1 MSTLRSPHRSPDSH
15 VGSEHPGLRRP
26 RFRKIW
32 HPPRDSTDLAT
43 SAPNP
48 PSSRRLEELDNAPQS
63 QGEEQ
68 WSTVSKGALP
78 KTVAK
83 SVAKAVVQDP
93 ATVTAAHA
101 TGHAFGALTKFMEPD
116 DGDEDDE
123 TQQEEPSGALNVSD
137 FKVSTPF
144 FHVFE
149 DTGKGVWCCVVT
161 SPSGFDSAPV
171 PITATVK
178 RVGKLKPNS
187 PPPTLEPEENTE
199 VILDF
204 KRRQK
209 EERKKAAAEGG
220 KKKKKK
226 KKTPE
231 EPETTSEVTVTEHH
245 GVDKT
250 ELSKSIM
257 NDLFAAPVYTAPIES
272 AEVQREVSDKGNVF
286 DAIQRETS
294 RVLPDPPRERPRGVP
309 PPPGLGGFVQPQQQ
323 QQQQQRGQYA
333 ESPLYSERPAP
344 TAPAPAPDSAAIMAQ
359 MQAQMSQMMQAQ
371 QGALISQQAAALE
384 QAQAQMLAMQQQ
396 MATMQRQLEETKA
409 REAAQR
415 EQRER
420 AAQLDRDWR
429 ANAPEPNGAEA
440 LKANPFKARGG
451 GGGGT
456 RATGGVKPNPF
467 RKAGGGGAG
476 SSGPPPGFEA
486 RQEPPRAPRDPNAY
500 VPPALRQQE
509 Q

>member
-1 MSTLRSPHRSPDSH
+1 MSTRESPYRSPDFH
-15 VGSEHPGLRRP
+15 VGSEHRGLRRP

-32 HPPRDSTDLAT
+32 HPPAIPLT
-43 SAPNP
+43 SPP
-48 PSSRRLEELDNAPQS
+48 PLPTPSSPRRLEELDNAPQS

-83 SVAKAVVQDP
+83 TVAKEFVNDP
-93 ATVTAAHA
+93 AAVTAAHA

-226 KKTPE
+226 KKSPE

-323 QQQQQRGQYA
+323 QQQRGQYA
-333 ESPLYSERPAP
+333 EPPLYSERPAP

>member
-226 KKTPE
+226 KKSPE

-323 QQQQQRGQYA
+323 QQQQRGQYV
-333 ESPLYSERPAP
+333 EPPLYSERPAP
-344 TAPAPAPDSAAIMAQ
+344 AQAPAAPDSAAIMAQ

-451 GGGGT
+451 GGGT

>member
-1 MSTLRSPHRSPDSH
+1 
-15 VGSEHPGLRRP
+15 
-26 RFRKIW
+26 
-32 HPPRDSTDLAT
+32 
-43 SAPNP
+43 
-48 PSSRRLEELDNAPQS
+48 
-63 QGEEQ
+63 
-68 WSTVSKGALP
+68 
-78 KTVAK
+78 
-83 SVAKAVVQDP
+83 VAKAVVQDP

-226 KKTPE
+226 KKSPE

-245 GVDKT
+245 DVDKT

-323 QQQQQRGQYA
+323 QQQRGQYA
-333 ESPLYSERPAP
+333 EPPLYSERPAP

-359 MQAQMSQMMQAQ
+359 MQAQMSQMMQAK

-384 QAQAQMLAMQQQ
+384 QAQAQMLAMQAQ

-440 LKANPFKARGG
+440 LKANPFKGRGG

>member
-1 MSTLRSPHRSPDSH
+1 M
-15 VGSEHPGLRRP
+15 
-26 RFRKIW
+26 
-32 HPPRDSTDLAT
+32 
-43 SAPNP
+43 
-48 PSSRRLEELDNAPQS
+48 
-63 QGEEQ
+63 
-68 WSTVSKGALP
+68 
-78 KTVAK
+78 AK
-83 SVAKAVVQDP
+83 EFVKDP

-226 KKTPE
+226 KKSPE

-272 AEVQREVSDKGNVF
+272 AEVQREASDKGNVF

-294 RVLPDPPRERPRGVP
+294 RVPDPPRERPRGVP

-323 QQQQQRGQYA
+323 QQQRGQYA
-333 ESPLYSERPAP
+333 EPPLYSERPAP
-344 TAPAPAPDSAAIMAQ
+344 NSAPAPDSAAIMAQ

-384 QAQAQMLAMQQQ
+384 QAQAQMFAMQQQ

-429 ANAPEPNGAEA
+429 ANAPDAPEPNGAEA
-440 LKANPFKARGG
+440 LKANSFKARGG
-451 GGGGT
+451 GGGT
-456 RATGGVKPNPF
+456 RAAGGVKPNPF
-467 RKAGGGGAG
+467 RKAGGGGGGGAG

>member
-1 MSTLRSPHRSPDSH
+1 MSTADSDDLGSGKSGTLPAIPLTSP
-15 VGSEHPGLRRP
+15 
-26 RFRKIW
+26 
-32 HPPRDSTDLAT
+32 PPLPT
-43 SAPNP
+43 P
-48 PSSRRLEELDNAPQS
+48 PSPRRLEELDNAPQS

-83 SVAKAVVQDP
+83 TVAKEFVNDP
-93 ATVTAAHA
+93 AAVTAAHA

-226 KKTPE
+226 KKSPE

-245 GVDKT
+245 DVDKT

-323 QQQQQRGQYA
+323 QQQQRGQYA
-333 ESPLYSERPAP
+333 EPPLYSERPAP

-384 QAQAQMLAMQQQ
+384 QAQAQMLAMQ
-396 MATMQRQLEETKA
+396 AADGDDAAPA
-409 REAAQR
+409 RGDQGARGGAAGAAGTSGSTR
-415 EQRER
+415 PRLARKRPGTER
-420 AAQLDRDWR
+420 RGGAQG
-429 ANAPEPNGAEA
+429 EPVQGE
-440 LKANPFKARGG
+440 GG

-467 RKAGGGGAG
+467 RKAGGAAAAARVRADRRPG
-476 SSGPPPGFEA
+476 SRRGK
-486 RQEPPRAPRDPNAY
+486 N
-500 VPPALRQQE
+500 LRGRREIQTLTFRRR
-509 Q
+509 

>member
-1 MSTLRSPHRSPDSH
+1 MSTRESPYRSPDFH
-15 VGSEHPGLRRP
+15 VGSEHRGLRRP

-32 HPPRDSTDLAT
+32 HPPAIPLT
-43 SAPNP
+43 SPPPLPTP
-48 PSSRRLEELDNAPQS
+48 PSPRRLEELDNAPRS

-226 KKTPE
+226 KKSPE

-245 GVDKT
+245 DVDKT

-323 QQQQQRGQYA
+323 QQQRGQYA
-333 ESPLYSERPAP
+333 EPPLYSERPAP

-440 LKANPFKARGG
+440 LKANPFKGRGG

>member
-1 MSTLRSPHRSPDSH
+1 
-15 VGSEHPGLRRP
+15 
-26 RFRKIW
+26 
-32 HPPRDSTDLAT
+32 
-43 SAPNP
+43 
-48 PSSRRLEELDNAPQS
+48 
-63 QGEEQ
+63 
-68 WSTVSKGALP
+68 
-78 KTVAK
+78 
-83 SVAKAVVQDP
+83 VAKAVVQDP

-226 KKTPE
+226 KKSPE

-257 NDLFAAPVYTAPIES
+257 NDLFAAPMYTAPIES

-323 QQQQQRGQYA
+323 QQQRGQYA
-333 ESPLYSERPAP
+333 EPPLYSERPAP

-451 GGGGT
+451 RRRNAGDGRCEAEPVPQGGRRRRGFERTAARVRGAART
-456 RATGGVKPNPF
+456 SEGAERSKRLRSAGVKA
-467 RKAGGGGAG
+467 AGAVI
-476 SSGPPPGFEA
+476 A
-486 RQEPPRAPRDPNAY
+486 DR
-500 VPPALRQQE
+500 
-509 Q
+509 

>member
-1 MSTLRSPHRSPDSH
+1 MSTPDSDDL
-15 VGSEHPGLRRP
+15 GSGKSGTLPAIPLMS
-26 RFRKIW
+26 
-32 HPPRDSTDLAT
+32 PPPLPT
-43 SAPNP
+43 P
-48 PSSRRLEELDNAPQS
+48 PSPRRLEELDNAPRS

-83 SVAKAVVQDP
+83 TVAKEFVNDP

-123 TQQEEPSGALNVSD
+123 TQQEEPSGALNVSA

-257 NDLFAAPVYTAPIES
+257 NDLFAAPMYTAPIES

-323 QQQQQRGQYA
+323 QQQRGQYA
-333 ESPLYSERPAP
+333 EPPLYSERPAP

-451 GGGGT
+451 GGGGGT

>member
-1 MSTLRSPHRSPDSH
+1 MSTPDSDDL
-15 VGSEHPGLRRP
+15 GSGKSGTLPAIPLTS
-26 RFRKIW
+26 
-32 HPPRDSTDLAT
+32 PPPLPT
-43 SAPNP
+43 P
-48 PSSRRLEELDNAPQS
+48 PSPRRLEELDNAPQS

-83 SVAKAVVQDP
+83 TVAKEFVNDP
-93 ATVTAAHA
+93 AAVTAAHA

-226 KKTPE
+226 KKSPE

-245 GVDKT
+245 DVDKT

-309 PPPGLGGFVQPQQQ
+309 PPPGLGGFVQP
-323 QQQQQRGQYA
+323 
-333 ESPLYSERPAP
+333 PA
-344 TAPAPAPDSAAIMAQ
+344 AAA
-359 MQAQMSQMMQAQ
+359 AARSVRR
-371 QGALISQQAAALE
+371 AAALLGTTRSHS
-384 QAQAQMLAMQQQ
+384 AGTRSGLGRDHGADAGADVADDAGAAGRAHLPAGRRPRAGAGADARDA
-396 MATMQRQLEETKA
+396 ATDGDDAAPA
-409 REAAQR
+409 RGDQ
-415 EQRER
+415 
-420 AAQLDRDWR
+420 
-429 ANAPEPNGAEA
+429 G
-440 LKANPFKARGG
+440 ARGG
-451 GGGGT
+451 AAGAAGT
-456 RATGGVKPNPF
+456 SGSTRPRLA
-467 RKAGGGGAG
+467 RKRPGTQRRGGAQG
-476 SSGPPPGFEA
+476 
-486 RQEPPRAPRDPNAY
+486 EPVQGEGGEEEERGRRAA
-500 VPPALRQQE
+500 
-509 Q
+509 

>member
-1 MSTLRSPHRSPDSH
+1 MSTRESPHRSPDFH
-15 VGSEHPGLRRP
+15 IGSEHPGLRRP

-32 HPPRDSTDLAT
+32 HPPAIPLT
-43 SAPNP
+43 SPP
-48 PSSRRLEELDNAPQS
+48 PLPTPSSPRRLEELDNAPQS

-226 KKTPE
+226 KKSPE

-323 QQQQQRGQYA
+323 QQQRGQYA
-333 ESPLYSERPAP
+333 EPPLYSERPAP

-451 GGGGT
+451 GGGT

>member
-1 MSTLRSPHRSPDSH
+1 M
-15 VGSEHPGLRRP
+15 
-26 RFRKIW
+26 
-32 HPPRDSTDLAT
+32 
-43 SAPNP
+43 
-48 PSSRRLEELDNAPQS
+48 
-63 QGEEQ
+63 
-68 WSTVSKGALP
+68 
-78 KTVAK
+78 AK
-83 SVAKAVVQDP
+83 EFVKDP

-226 KKTPE
+226 KKSPE

-245 GVDKT
+245 DVDKT

-323 QQQQQRGQYA
+323 QQQRGQYA
-333 ESPLYSERPAP
+333 EPPLYSERPAP

-440 LKANPFKARGG
+440 LKANPFKGRGG

>member
-1 MSTLRSPHRSPDSH
+1 MSTRESPHRSPDFH
-15 VGSEHPGLRRP
+15 VGNEHPGLRRP

-32 HPPRDSTDLAT
+32 HPPADSTDVAT
-43 SAPNP
+43 SAPYP
-48 PSSRRLEELDNAPQS
+48 PSPRRLEELDNAPQS

-83 SVAKAVVQDP
+83 TVAKAVVQDP
-93 ATVTAAHA
+93 AAVTAAHA

-226 KKTPE
+226 KKSPE

-245 GVDKT
+245 DVDKT

-272 AEVQREVSDKGNVF
+272 AEVQREASDKGNVF
-286 DAIQRETS
+286 DAIQRENS
-294 RVLPDPPRERPRGVP
+294 RVLPDPRERPRGVP
-309 PPPGLGGFVQPQQQ
+309 PPPGLGGFVQ
-323 QQQQQRGQYA
+323 R
-333 ESPLYSERPAP
+333 ERVAP
-344 TAPAPAPDSAAIMAQ
+344 SRAAIMAQ

-384 QAQAQMLAMQQQ
+384 QAQAQMLAMQAQ

-440 LKANPFKARGG
+440 LKANPFKGRGG

-467 RKAGGGGAG
+467 RKAGGGGGGGGGAG

>member
-1 MSTLRSPHRSPDSH
+1 VSTRESPYRSPDFH
-15 VGSEHPGLRRP
+15 VGSEHRGLRRP

-32 HPPRDSTDLAT
+32 HPPADSTDLAT
-43 SAPNP
+43 SAPYP
-48 PSSRRLEELDNAPQS
+48 PSPRRLEELDNAPRS

-83 SVAKAVVQDP
+83 TVAKAVVQDP
-93 ATVTAAHA
+93 AAVTAAHA

-226 KKTPE
+226 KKSPE

-245 GVDKT
+245 DVDKT

-286 DAIQRETS
+286 DAIQRENS

-323 QQQQQRGQYA
+323 QQQRGQYA
-333 ESPLYSERPAP
+333 EPPLYSERPAP
-344 TAPAPAPDSAAIMAQ
+344 TAPAPAPDSAAIM
-359 MQAQMSQMMQAQ
+359 AQMSQMMQAQ

-384 QAQAQMLAMQQQ
+384 QAQAQMLAMQAQ

-440 LKANPFKARGG
+440 LKANPFKGRGG

-467 RKAGGGGAG
+467 RKAGGDGAG

-500 VPPALRQQE
+500 VPPALRQKE

>member
-1 MSTLRSPHRSPDSH
+1 MSTPDSDDL
-15 VGSEHPGLRRP
+15 GSGKSGTLPAIPLTS
-26 RFRKIW
+26 
-32 HPPRDSTDLAT
+32 PPPLPT
-43 SAPNP
+43 P
-48 PSSRRLEELDNAPQS
+48 PPPHRLEELDNAPQS

-83 SVAKAVVQDP
+83 TVAKAVVQDP
-93 ATVTAAHA
+93 AAVTAAHA

-226 KKTPE
+226 KKSPE

-245 GVDKT
+245 DVDKT

-294 RVLPDPPRERPRGVP
+294 RVPDPPRERPRGVP
-309 PPPGLGGFVQPQQQ
+309 PPPGLGGFVQPQ
-323 QQQQQRGQYA
+323 
-333 ESPLYSERPAP
+333 P
-344 TAPAPAPDSAAIMAQ
+344 
-359 MQAQMSQMMQAQ
+359 
-371 QGALISQQAAALE
+371 
-384 QAQAQMLAMQQQ
+384 
-396 MATMQRQLEETKA
+396 
-409 REAAQR
+409 
-415 EQRER
+415 
-420 AAQLDRDWR
+420 
-429 ANAPEPNGAEA
+429 
-440 LKANPFKARGG
+440 
-451 GGGGT
+451 
-456 RATGGVKPNPF
+456 
-467 RKAGGGGAG
+467 
-476 SSGPPPGFEA
+476 
-486 RQEPPRAPRDPNAY
+486 
-500 VPPALRQQE
+500 
-509 Q
+509 

>member
-1 MSTLRSPHRSPDSH
+1 MSTRESPYRSPDFH

-32 HPPRDSTDLAT
+32 HPPAIPLT
-43 SAPNP
+43 SPP
-48 PSSRRLEELDNAPQS
+48 PLPTPSSPRRLEELDNAPQS

-226 KKTPE
+226 KKSPE

-323 QQQQQRGQYA
+323 QQQRGQYA
-333 ESPLYSERPAP
+333 EPPLYSERPAP

-440 LKANPFKARGG
+440 LKANPFKGRGG

>member
-1 MSTLRSPHRSPDSH
+1 MSTPDSDDL
-15 VGSEHPGLRRP
+15 GSG
-26 RFRKIW
+26 KSGT
-32 HPPRDSTDLAT
+32 PPRDSTDVAT

-48 PSSRRLEELDNAPQS
+48 PPRRLEELDNAPQS

-226 KKTPE
+226 KKSPE

-245 GVDKT
+245 DVDKT

-309 PPPGLGGFVQPQQQ
+309 PPPGLGGFVQPQPQ

-333 ESPLYSERPAP
+333 EPPLYSERPAP

-384 QAQAQMLAMQQQ
+384 QAQAQMLAMQAQ

-440 LKANPFKARGG
+440 LKANPFKARG

>member
-1 MSTLRSPHRSPDSH
+1 MSTRESPYRSPDFH
-15 VGSEHPGLRRP
+15 VGSEHRGLRRP

-32 HPPRDSTDLAT
+32 HPPAIPLT
-43 SAPNP
+43 SPPPLPTP
-48 PSSRRLEELDNAPQS
+48 PSPRRLEELDNAPQS

-226 KKTPE
+226 KKSPE

-245 GVDKT
+245 DVDKT

-323 QQQQQRGQYA
+323 QQQRGQYA
-333 ESPLYSERPAP
+333 EPPLYSERPAP

-440 LKANPFKARGG
+440 LKANPFKGRGG

>member
-1 MSTLRSPHRSPDSH
+1 M
-15 VGSEHPGLRRP
+15 
-26 RFRKIW
+26 
-32 HPPRDSTDLAT
+32 
-43 SAPNP
+43 
-48 PSSRRLEELDNAPQS
+48 
-63 QGEEQ
+63 
-68 WSTVSKGALP
+68 
-78 KTVAK
+78 
-83 SVAKAVVQDP
+83 
-93 ATVTAAHA
+93 TAAHA

-204 KRRQK
+204 KRR
-209 EERKKAAAEGG
+209 

-226 KKTPE
+226 KKSPE

-245 GVDKT
+245 DVDKT

-323 QQQQQRGQYA
+323 QQQRGQYA
-333 ESPLYSERPAP
+333 EPPLYSERPAP

-451 GGGGT
+451 GGGT